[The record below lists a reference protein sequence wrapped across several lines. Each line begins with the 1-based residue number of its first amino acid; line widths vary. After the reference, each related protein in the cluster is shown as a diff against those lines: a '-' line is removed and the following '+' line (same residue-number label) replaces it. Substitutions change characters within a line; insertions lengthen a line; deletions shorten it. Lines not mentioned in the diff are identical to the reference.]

1 MDGIRR
7 HLSYANVAATLA
19 LVLAMSGGAIA
30 ATGRFS
36 SGGKLQACVNGE
48 GGLRL
53 LKPGK
58 HCTRGQQAIGWNQEG
73 PAGARG
79 ATGATGAPGS
89 PGATGAQGPAGANGA
104 PGPAGSATQLTSPN
118 GRFTVAVTNAGITLS
133 GPEAVVNL
141 TASDLTMSAGL
152 TTSLTSGTTT
162 TLTTGTSMSLTAG
175 GPLALTTGGNFNL
188 ASEGEADLAAHTVIL
203 GGDSGSGCRPAARKF
218 DSVSGA
224 SISTGSSIVS
234 AC

>member
-1 MDGIRR
+1 VDGIRR

-30 ATGRFS
+30 ATRGFS
-36 SGGKLQACVNGE
+36 SGGKFRACVNGE

-53 LKPGK
+53 IKPGK

-79 ATGATGAPGS
+79 T
-89 PGATGAQGPAGANGA
+89 TGAQGPAGANGA
-104 PGPAGSATQLTSPN
+104 PGPASTATQLTSPN

-133 GPEAVVNL
+133 GPEAFVNL

-203 GGDSGSGCRPAARKF
+203 GGSSGSGCRPAARKL